1 MSDKHLPDWVC
12 TGELC
17 DLPQPECS
25 AHSNNGKW
33 FDAMNSSTG
42 SDNSVMIIWESTFKA
57 FRNKSHEFKA
67 NVYSAFQHRNNPL
80 FT

>member
-1 MSDKHLPDWVC
+1 MSDKHLPDWDC

-25 AHSNNGKW
+25 AHSNN
-33 FDAMNSSTG
+33 ATG